1 MGREGMH
8 MPQERLELPHKLTLD
23 SRRKLTMTG
32 VAEVISFDENA
43 VVLRTGMGMLTV
55 HGSQLQLQQMSLD
68 GGQVAVE
75 GTVSAL
81 VYEEPKPAGGMLR
94 RLFG

>member
-1 MGREGMH
+1 

-23 SRRKLTMTG
+23 ERRKLTMSG
-32 VAEVISFDENA
+32 VTEVISFDENT
-43 VVLRTGMGMLTV
+43 VVLRTGMCLLTV

-68 GGQVAVE
+68 GGQLAVE